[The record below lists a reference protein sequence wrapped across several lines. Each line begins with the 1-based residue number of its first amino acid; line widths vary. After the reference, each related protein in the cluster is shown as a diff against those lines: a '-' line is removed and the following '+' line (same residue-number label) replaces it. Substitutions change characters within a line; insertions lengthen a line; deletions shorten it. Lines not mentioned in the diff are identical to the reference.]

1 MGHDVL
7 SHSNNPKQLIED
19 NIQET
24 ILPILREHFDNY
36 LRTQLKDETGIP
48 HTGSITIEDISLG
61 EMLGPRG
68 DFGHLEVTVKTTVDS
83 RRIPLVVKC
92 FDPSRIVDMAPL
104 ANAVELMGQLLSQDT
119 IVKTP
124 KLLYFSHA
132 QLAMF
137 FEGLSPSVG
146 PFFSSSI
153 DYIQRYFHAGRT
165 LALIHD
171 YTFFQVDYSRYL
183 RREFAAIN
191 HLPFL
196 GLETK
201 KELKQLF
208 KANERNVKVSYGG
221 TRSFGNY
228 LPESLYISRV
238 NDPPSSPLVFVI
250 DPSAMNFDTNS
261 VDRFEDI
268 ANFFS
273 WTALANLAMVVLDR
287 GSIEDFLSQ
296 LGVTHFLSGY
306 NSIFEPKTTV
316 KLSEL
321 YGEQHTFGYHLSLY
335 LLEMM
340 PSALKDG
347 ILTEDQIQNLI
358 EGIKCLLQESF
369 PI

>member
-1 MGHDVL
+1 M
-7 SHSNNPKQLIED
+7 SHSDNPKQLIES

-48 HTGSITIEDISLG
+48 YSGSIMIEDISLG
-61 EMLGPRG
+61 EMLGPQG
-68 DFGHLEVTVKTTVDS
+68 DFGHLDFTVKTTVD
-83 RRIPLVVKC
+83 RRKIPLIVKC

-104 ANAVELMGQLLSQDT
+104 ANAAEFMGQLLSEDT
-119 IVKTP
+119 IVKMP
-124 KLLYFSHA
+124 RLLYFSHA

-137 FEGLSPSVG
+137 FEGLSSSIV

-153 DYIQRYFHAGRT
+153 DFPQRYFHAGRA

-183 RREFAAIN
+183 RKEFAAIN
-191 HLPFL
+191 HLPFFA
-196 GLETK
+196 LETK
-201 KELKQLF
+201 GELKQLF

-228 LPESLYISRV
+228 LPENIYISRV
-238 NDPPSSPLVFVI
+238 DTPPSSPQVFVI
-250 DPSAMNFDTNS
+250 DPSAMNVDTNS

-268 ANFFS
+268 TNFFS
-273 WTALANLAMVVLDR
+273 WTALANLAIGGVLDR
-287 GSIEDFLSQ
+287 EGIEDFLSQ

-316 KLSEL
+316 KLTEL
-321 YGEQHTFGYHLSLY
+321 YGEQHTFGYHLSLC
-335 LLEMM
+335 LLEMI

-347 ILTEDQIQNLI
+347 ILTEDQIHNLV
-358 EGIKCLLQESF
+358 EGIKCLLQEQF